1 MKRINKQ
8 VTKKRSWIKFT
19 NKSWIIGRT
28 LGFNSFP
35 QKAQLFRSDRNSCR
49 NWKKSKR
56 ARISWIPFSETV
68 KIKKQE
74 TLVRVSTISYK
85 TRLRVVCTESIDY
98 KMIKFLKI
106 VYVDCR
112 WFIHYQ
118 VFEKKKEKK
127 SQQQ

>member
-1 MKRINKQ
+1 MA
-8 VTKKRSWIKFT
+8 T
-19 NKSWIIGRT
+19 
-28 LGFNSFP
+28 
-35 QKAQLFRSDRNSCR
+35 
-49 NWKKSKR
+49 
-56 ARISWIPFSETV
+56 SETV

-112 WFIHYQ
+112 
-118 VFEKKKEKK
+118 
-127 SQQQ
+127 